1 MMHPKTH
8 GSLLVLGIAG
18 LLTVT
23 GQVYAS
29 GLQLT
34 EQSVTGLGRAFAG
47 GSLPND
53 DASSAYY
60 NPADMMLGK
69 GMQVQAGFTFIGI
82 TTEAD
87 DAGSTTRLPANLG
100 AVLTRPGTVPQ
111 FVTRPSSILGNA
123 VLTND
128 DGGEDNLVPNGYYIT
143 DINDRMRFGVSLNA
157 PFAVSTSYG
166 KNWVGRYHAV
176 DSELTTIDINPSLGY
191 RVSDNLS
198 LGFGVSA
205 QYADAT
211 LTQAL
216 FNPFSGFV
224 NDGYAELKGD
234 DWSYGFNL
242 GATYEFD
249 ATTRVGL
256 SYRSRIK
263 HTLEGDRTITNYA
276 PIIPGGTSQIGAKVD
291 WTAPDWLA
299 LTAYKRLDDKWAIM
313 GGVRWTNWSLFQE
326 LRFQYANSTQTV
338 IEEKWDDSWTFN
350 IGVSYDYN
358 PEWTF
363 RAGYQYDQTPVQSAD
378 YRTPRIPDS
387 DRNAFAV
394 GFSYRPIPQLSLDF
408 GYMYLLFEDSSTNN
422 TIPLV
427 AANPALGTDTLLLD
441 YNSYGN
447 LFALQASYKF

>member
-1 MMHPKTH
+1 MMHSKTQ

-23 GQVYAS
+23 GQAYAS

-69 GMQVQAGFTFIGI
+69 GMQAQAGFTFIGI
-82 TTEAD
+82 TT
-87 DAGSTTRLPANLG
+87 DAENKGSTTRLPANLG
-100 AVLTRPGTVPQ
+100 DVLTKPGTLPV
-111 FVTRPSSILGNA
+111 FVTIPTQGRD
-123 VLTND
+123 D
-128 DGGEDNLVPNGYYIT
+128 DGGTDNLVPNGYYIT

-176 DSELTTIDINPSLGY
+176 DSDLTTIDINPSLGY
-191 RVSDNLS
+191 RVNDNLS
-198 LGFGVSA
+198 LGFGVSV
-205 QYADAT
+205 QYAEAK

-216 FNPFSGFV
+216 FNPFSPFV
-224 NDGYAELKGD
+224 KDGYAELEGD
-234 DWSYGFNL
+234 DWGYGFNL

-249 ATTRVGL
+249 SNTRVGL

-263 HTLEGDRTITNYA
+263 FTLEGDRTISNY
-276 PIIPGGTSQIGAKVD
+276 IPGRNGEIPAKVD
-291 WTAPDWLA
+291 WTAPDWLM
-299 LTAYKRLDDKWAIM
+299 LSAYKRLDDKWAIM
-313 GGVRWTNWSLFQE
+313 GGLRWTNWSLFQE
-326 LRFQYANSTQTV
+326 LRFKYADGSQTV

-363 RAGYQYDQTPVQSAD
+363 RAGYQYDQTPVPSAE
-378 YRTPRIPDS
+378 YRNPRIPDS

-394 GFSYRPIPQLSLDF
+394 GFSYRPTQQLTVDF
-408 GYMYLLFEDSSTNN
+408 GYMYLLFDDSGTNN
-422 TIPLV
+422 TIDLLPTAPGV
-427 AANPALGTDTLLLD
+427 VTDTLLLD

-447 LFALQASYKF
+447 LFGLQVSYKF

>member
-87 DAGSTTRLPANLG
+87 DAGSTTEFPARS
-100 AVLTRPGTVPQ
+100 TP
-111 FVTRPSSILGNA
+111 RPSSQSGIA
-123 VLTND
+123 VLAND
-128 DGGEDNLVPNGYYIT
+128 QGGEDNLVPNGYYIM

-176 DSELTTIDINPSLGY
+176 DSELTTIDINPSLSY

-216 FNPFSGFV
+216 FNPTAGNRFV

-363 RAGYQYDQTPVQSAD
+363 RAGYQYDQTPVQSAEH
-378 YRTPRIPDS
+378 RTPRIPDS

-394 GFSYRPIPQLSLDF
+394 GFSYRPTPQLSLDF
-408 GYMYLLFEDSSTNN
+408 GYMYLLFKDSSTNN
-422 TIPLV
+422 TINLLST
-427 AANPALGTDTLLLD
+427 NPGVVTDTLLLD